1 MIKKSKKTTPVVESM
16 SSQISDALRNDIITK
31 YINSSAGK
39 QNLARS
45 MIAPLRTR
53 LDYSS
58 IGRKAFLV
66 EEVLCEVC
74 GKPTIEGANAGCP
87 HCITRDVIES

>member
-1 MIKKSKKTTPVVESM
+1 MTKKSKKTAPIVQSM
-16 SSQISDALRNDIITK
+16 SSKISDALRDDIIAK
-31 YINSSAGK
+31 YINSSAAK

-45 MIAPLRTR
+45 MIALLRTR

-58 IGRKAFLV
+58 VGRKAFI

-74 GKPTIEGANAGCP
+74 KKPTIEGANAGCP
-87 HCITRDVIES
+87 HCIARDVIES

>member
-1 MIKKSKKTTPVVESM
+1 MTKKSKKTAPIVQSM
-16 SSQISDALRNDIITK
+16 SSKISDALRDDIIAK
-31 YINSSAGK
+31 YINSSAAK

-58 IGRKAFLV
+58 IGRKAFIV

-74 GKPTIEGANAGCP
+74 KKPTVEGANAGCP
-87 HCITRDVIES
+87 HCIARDVIES